1 MKPYIDISLMQLLSQ
16 KDSHNVFG
24 FLGDQRFW
32 SQSLESL
39 RGTTMANGFNFVP
52 SGCPA
57 QFRIGIEEGEIPNI
71 RFQTTA
77 SIKSE
82 STDLEDLSLLS
93 DLGSLGFQGPR
104 DIEITTIVSFGVK
117 ELHDPHDHLFNSILN
132 ISSPSRT
139 TKSEIVYEARCSME
153 VCDVVDGMPTELVT
167 LKDTKIRLNQVFT
180 QELIMSHDAVTF
192 KELFL
197 YRFFKESSSKTME
210 YIKEEWINQ
219 INIHLGSQKLRR
231 TRLNRHNRTWR
242 NCGA

>member
-1 MKPYIDISLMQLLSQ
+1 MTTSPLQYLSNR
-16 KDSHNVFG
+16 DTAHVFG

-71 RFQTTA
+71 RFQTTG

-82 STDLEDLSLLS
+82 STDLEDLSLLA

-104 DIEITTIVSFGVK
+104 DIEITTTVSFGVK
-117 ELHDPHDHLFNSILN
+117 EIHDPLDHPFNTG
-132 ISSPSRT
+132 RT
-139 TKSEIVYEARCSME
+139 AKSEIVYEARCSME
-153 VCDVVDGMPTELVT
+153 VCDLVDGMPTELVT
-167 LKDTKIRLNQVFT
+167 LKDTNIKLNQVFT
-180 QELIMSHDAVTF
+180 HELIMSHDAVTF
-192 KELFL
+192 KESFL

-210 YIKEEWINQ
+210 YIKNEWIDQ
-219 INIHLGSQKLRR
+219 INIHLGSQKLEK
-231 TRLNRHNRTWR
+231 TRLNRYSRTGR
-242 NCGA
+242 NYGA

>member
-1 MKPYIDISLMQLLSQ
+1 MKPYIDISPMQLLSQ

-32 SQSLESL
+32 SHSIESL

-52 SGCPA
+52 SGNPA

-82 STDLEDLSLLS
+82 SADLEDLSLLA

-104 DIEITTIVSFGVK
+104 DIEITTIVSFGVA
-117 ELHDPHDHLFNSILN
+117 ELHDPQDHPIN
-132 ISSPSRT
+132 PVRT
-139 TKSEIVYEARCSME
+139 AKSEIVYEARCSTE
-153 VCDVVDGMPTELVT
+153 VCDVVDGVTSELVT
-167 LKDTKIRLNQVFT
+167 LKDTRIKLNKMFT
-180 QELIMSHDAVTF
+180 QELIMSHGAVTF

-219 INIHLGSQKLRR
+219 INIHIGSQNLER
-231 TRLNRHNRTWR
+231 TRLNRYNKTWR
-242 NCGA
+242 NYGA

>member
-104 DIEITTIVSFGVK
+104 EVEITTLVSFGVA
-117 ELHDPHDHLFNSILN
+117 ELHDPQDHPFN
-132 ISSPSRT
+132 PSRT
-139 TKSEIVYEARCSME
+139 PKSEIVYEARCSME
-153 VCDVVDGMPTELVT
+153 VCDVVDGMSTELVT

-180 QELIMSHDAVTF
+180 QELIMSHGAVTF

-219 INIHLGSQKLRR
+219 INIHLGSQKLGR

>member
-1 MKPYIDISLMQLLSQ
+1 MKPYIDISPMQLLSQ

-32 SQSLESL
+32 SHSIQSLS
-39 RGTTMANGFNFVP
+39 GKTMANGFNLVP
-52 SGCPA
+52 SEHPA

-82 STDLEDLSLLS
+82 TTDLEDLSLLA

-104 DIEITTIVSFGVK
+104 VIEITTTVSFGVR
-117 ELHDPHDHLFNSILN
+117 ELHDPQDHPLN
-132 ISSPSRT
+132 PYRKA
-139 TKSEIVYEARCSME
+139 KSEIVYEARCSME
-153 VCDVVDGMPTELVT
+153 VCDLVDGMPTDLVT
-167 LKDTKIRLNQVFT
+167 LKDLKIKHNQVFT

-210 YIKEEWINQ
+210 YIKNEWIDQ
-219 INIHLGSQKLRR
+219 INIHLGSQNLKT
-231 TRLNRHNRTWR
+231 TRLNRYNRSWR
-242 NCGA
+242 NYDA

>member
-1 MKPYIDISLMQLLSQ
+1 MNPYINISPMHLLSQ

-32 SQSLESL
+32 SHSIESL
-39 RGTTMANGFNFVP
+39 RGTTMSNGFNLVP
-52 SGCPA
+52 SEQPS

-82 STDLEDLSLLS
+82 SADLEDLSLLA

-104 DIEITTIVSFGVK
+104 DIEITTILSFGVA
-117 ELHDPHDHLFNSILN
+117 ELHDPQDHPFN
-132 ISSPSRT
+132 PTRT
-139 TKSEIVYEARCSME
+139 PKSEIIYEARCSME

-167 LKDTKIRLNQVFT
+167 LKDTKIKLNQVFT
-180 QELIMSHDAVTF
+180 QELIMSHGAVTF

-197 YRFFKESSSKTME
+197 YRFFKESSSNTMQ
-210 YIKEEWINQ
+210 YIKEEWIDQ
-219 INIHLGSQKLRR
+219 INIHLGSQKLER

-242 NCGA
+242 NYGA